1 MTLPES
7 VENHAVCFDEQ
18 MTRLNLVNLINRKSE
33 AKLTVVRMPGDVAG
47 IDYEIHVTTRFGWR
61 YEERNRPTL
70 PRMPRLL
77 SIVES
82 LRGTRGVPY
91 EIDLESLD
99 GVAVYI
105 PTNKGLSSIPLSP
118 LEAVSYL
125 NNLLDST
132 LSHFVAT
139 VEEVEGYFWR
149 IAKQHNFSEAI
160 VEKMARK
167 EKGFDSHALLC
178 RFEKLLRSFFSV
190 KFRVHTAESLFSW
203 EEQQ

>member
-1 MTLPES
+1 MTVPDS
-7 VENHAVCFDEQ
+7 VEDHAFCFDEQ
-18 MTRLNLVNLINRKSE
+18 MTRLNLVNLINRKSG
-33 AKLTVVRMPGDVAG
+33 AKLAVVRMPGDVPG
-47 IDYEIHVTTRFGWR
+47 IDYEIHVTTRLAWR

-70 PRMPRLL
+70 PRMPKLL

-91 EIDLESLD
+91 EIDLESTD

-105 PTNKGLSSIPLSP
+105 PTNKGLSSIPSTP

-125 NNLLDST
+125 NSILDST

-139 VEEVEGYFWR
+139 VEEVESYFWR

-160 VEKMARK
+160 VEKMARR
-167 EKGFDSHALLC
+167 EKGFDSHALVYQ
-178 RFEKLLRSFFSV
+178 FERLLGSFFSV
-190 KFRVHTAESLFSW
+190 KFRVHRAESLLSW
-203 EEQQ
+203 EDQQ